1 MKSWFFPVL
10 VLGCVF
16 SFGWWSAQSIAQEST
31 LLQEE
36 IRLVDQAV
44 QREDWL
50 LAQNLL
56 AQSHQHWDRQQPLLC
71 AVASH
76 TYLGEI
82 EAMYLRAMA
91 FCQTQEP
98 TEFRAELADLHHQ
111 LQVLGDMEQLNLCNI
126 L

>member
-10 VLGCVF
+10 VLVCVF
-16 SFGWWSAQSIAQEST
+16 SLGWWNAQTIAQET
-31 LLQEE
+31 TFLQEE

-44 QREDWL
+44 QEENWFVAQAL
-50 LAQNLL
+50 LS
-56 AQSHQHWDRQQPLLC
+56 QSHAHWDTQQPFLC
-71 AVASH
+71 AVTSH
-76 TYLGEI
+76 SHLGEI

-111 LQVLGDMEQLNLCNI
+111 LQVLSDWEQLNWCNI